1 MRWTPGRRSPD
12 LEDRRATT
20 GGRRIALPLGG
31 GGLGLGG
38 ILILLVLSFI
48 FKTDLL
54 SLFGGGGPAVQVGLP
69 GEKFEPTPEEE
80 KLVDFVSFVLDDAQ
94 GTWERIFQQSGQE
107 YPHARLVVYRDST
120 ETACGYGDAATGPFY
135 CPSDSTVYIDL
146 TFYREL
152 KDRFGAPGDF
162 AQAYVLAH
170 EIGHHVQNLL
180 GTSSQVRNAQ
190 ESDPSG
196 ANEMSVRL
204 ELQADCYAGVWGHT
218 TERRDI
224 LEEGEVEEALTAAA
238 AIGDDRLQRE
248 AGRRI
253 SPDSFTH
260 GSSEQRMQWFRR
272 GFDGGDPA
280 ACDTFRAR

>member
-12 LEDRRATT
+12 FEDRRATT
-20 GGRRIALPLGG
+20 GGRRIAIPFGG

-38 ILILLVLSFI
+38 LLILLVLSFI

-54 SLFGGGGPAVQVGLP
+54 SLFSGGGSAVQVGLP
-69 GEKFEPTPEEE
+69 GEKFEPTAEEE
-80 KLVDFVSFVLDDAQ
+80 KLVDFVNFVLEDAQ
-94 GTWERIFQQSGQE
+94 GTWEQIFQQSGRE
-107 YPHARLVVYRDST
+107 YPHAKLVAYREGT
-120 ETACGYGDAATGPFY
+120 ETGCGYGEAVTGPFY
-135 CPSDSTVYIDL
+135 CPVDSTVYIDL
-146 TFYREL
+146 NFYQEL

-170 EIGHHVQNLL
+170 EIGHHVQNVL
-180 GTSSQVRNAQ
+180 GVSEKVRSAQ

-204 ELQADCYAGVWGHT
+204 ELQADCYAGVWGHA

-224 LEEGEVEEALTAAA
+224 LEAGEVDEALTAAS

-248 AGRRI
+248 SGRRV

-260 GSSEQRMQWFRR
+260 GSSEQRMQWFRA
-272 GFDGGDPA
+272 GFDSGDPQ
-280 ACDTFRAR
+280 ACDTFRGR

>member
-20 GGRRIALPLGG
+20 GGRRIGIPIGG

-38 ILILLVLSFI
+38 LLILLVLSFI

-54 SLFGGGGPAVQVGLP
+54 SLFTGGGSAVQVGGP
-69 GEKFEPTPEEE
+69 TEPFQASPEEE

-94 GTWERIFQQSGQE
+94 GTWERIFQQSGKE
-107 YPHARLVVYRDST
+107 YPHAKLVVYRDAT
-120 ETACGYGDAATGPFY
+120 ETGCGYGDAATGPFY
-135 CPSDSTVYIDL
+135 CPADSTVYIDL
-146 TFYREL
+146 TFYKEL

-180 GTSSQVRNAQ
+180 GVSDQVRNAQ
-190 ESDPSG
+190 QSDPSG
-196 ANEMSVRL
+196 ANAMSVRL
-204 ELQADCYAGVWGHT
+204 ELQADCYAGVWGHA

-224 LEEGEVEEALTAAA
+224 LEPGEVDEALTAAS
-238 AIGDDRLQRE
+238 AIGDDRLQRQSG
-248 AGRRI
+248 GRV

-260 GSSEQRMQWFRR
+260 GSSQQRMEWFKR
-272 GFDGGDPA
+272 GFDNGDPG
-280 ACDTFRAR
+280 ACDTFGGR